1 MIEVLNFV
9 FNSLV
14 FPGLLFASL
23 LGLLYIG
30 IDRKVTAHMQNR
42 IGPPIWQE
50 FLDFG
55 KLMGKEDITPS
66 AAQSMVFNA
75 APIIALGAVVT
86 VMLLLPVV
94 SPTPALTMVADVI
107 VIIYLL
113 NIPAICLMLGGYSSG
128 SPFGSIGAARHV
140 VQLFGYEFVFILAI
154 ISVIT
159 RAGSLNL
166 TAIVEYQARQGWQSW
181 LILDWRLL
189 PAVIAAFISAQGKL
203 LRVPFDIPEAETEIV
218 HGTLTEYS
226 GPKLA
231 IWRLVYDIETIVV
244 AAFIA
249 VLFLGGPVTYTIE
262 GIQIPAVVDFLIKT
276 LAIVLLTTTVR
287 NIMARLRIDQALKF
301 YWTYAASLAILSFV
315 LVLVVP

>member
-1 MIEVLNFV
+1 MEVVNFF

-23 LGLLYIG
+23 FGLLYIG

-66 AAQSMVFNA
+66 AAQSLVFNA
-75 APIIALGAVVT
+75 APLIALGAVVT
-86 VMLLLPVV
+86 VMLLLPIT
-94 SPTPALTMVADVI
+94 SPNPALTMVADLI

-128 SPFGSIGAARHV
+128 NPFASTGAARHV

-154 ISVIT
+154 IAVVA
-159 RAGSLNL
+159 RVGSLNL
-166 TAIVEYQARQGWQSW
+166 TTVVNYQAQGGW

-203 LRVPFDIPEAETEIV
+203 IRVPFDIPEAETEIV

-249 VLFLGGPVTYTIE
+249 ALFLGGPVVYTI
-262 GIQIPAVVDFLIKT
+262 GGVQIPSLVDILIKT
-276 LAIVLLTTTVR
+276 LAIVLLTTTIR

-301 YWTYAASLAILSFV
+301 YWTFAAFLALLSFA